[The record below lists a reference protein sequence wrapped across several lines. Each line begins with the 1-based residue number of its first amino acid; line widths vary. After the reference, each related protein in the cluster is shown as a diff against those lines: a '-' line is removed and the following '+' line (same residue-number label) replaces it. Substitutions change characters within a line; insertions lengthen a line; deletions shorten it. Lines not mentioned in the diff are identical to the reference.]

1 MINIIIK
8 FYLLLSI
15 KNDILSNIL
24 SVSVVAKKR
33 TLKEI
38 NSKIEKGIVRI
49 FTVQELIDKLEK
61 GEKINFEDVDV
72 ITTATKA
79 LMSGIAG
86 IFSFRLSPPK
96 KVRKFVEVSINGIQ
110 GFPGPC
116 PNEFLGI
123 IDLILYGT
131 AKSETRED
139 YSGGMLFRDLV
150 EGKEVNVKAKSVE
163 GIQIEKTLTLKD
175 FQFARLMGTRQAIR
189 NYFAMVNPTEKDVET
204 IFSVLALKGNFS
216 QLTFSG
222 CGAMN
227 PFQNDPNAEILGI
240 GTKILV
246 NGQIGYIMGPGTRN
260 DRLKPNLQTISDMN
274 GMDPEFMGSFKTS
287 YGPESICSIAVPI
300 PILNEGIWN
309 NIVKSDHEVPLTVL
323 NVVGRFKVGEITY
336 GDVWHKNFVV
346 KFYPDKCVDCDD
358 CPVDG
363 KCPTRAFDLKKGIDR
378 SRCFNCGTC
387 YYVCPEDAFDI
398 DLKSVKVK
406 LKGMTN
412 EKTIPVVLRQSD
424 RNGAIKLAERLKKM
438 ILQGEFKLKEAMD
451 PLEFY
456 PKVF

>member
-1 MINIIIK
+1 
-8 FYLLLSI
+8 L
-15 KNDILSNIL
+15 D
-24 SVSVVAKKR
+24 KKR
-33 TLKEI
+33 TLEEI
-38 NSKIEKGIVRI
+38 NSKIKEGNANIL
-49 FTVQELIDKLEK
+49 TVQELIDKLED
-61 GEKINFEDVDV
+61 GEKIGFEDVDV

-96 KVRKFVEVSINGIQ
+96 EVRKFIEVSINGIP

-131 AKSETRED
+131 AKSETREN

-150 EGKEVNVKAKSVE
+150 EGKQVNIRAKSVE
-163 GIQIEKTLTLKD
+163 GIEIKKTLTLKD

-189 NYFAMVNPTEKDVET
+189 NYFAMVNPTKNQVET
-204 IFSVLALKGNFS
+204 IFSALPLKGNFS
-216 QLTFSG
+216 ELTFSG

-227 PFQNDPNAEILGI
+227 PFQNDPDADVMGI

-260 DRLKPNLQTISDMN
+260 DRLKPNLQTICDMK

-287 YGPESICSIAVPI
+287 YGPESICSIAVPL
-300 PILNEGIWN
+300 PILNEKIWN
-309 NIVKSDHEVPLTVL
+309 NIIKSDKEVPLTVL
-323 NVVGRFKVGEITY
+323 NVVGRFRVGEITY
-336 GDVWHKNFVV
+336 GDVWDNNFVV
-346 KFYPDKCVDCDD
+346 KFYPDKCIDCDE

-363 KCPTRAFDLKKGIDR
+363 KCPTDAFDLERGIDR
-378 SRCFNCGTC
+378 KRCFNCGTC
-387 YYVCPEDAFDI
+387 YTVCPEEAFDI
-398 DLKSVKVK
+398 DLKTVNVE
-406 LKGMTN
+406 LEGMK
-412 EKTIPVVLRQSD
+412 EKKEIPVVLRQSD

-438 ILQGEFKLKEAMD
+438 ILKGEFSLQE
-451 PLEFY
+451 PTGELEFA
-456 PKVF
+456 PKVK

>member
-1 MINIIIK
+1 ME
-8 FYLLLSI
+8 
-15 KNDILSNIL
+15 
-24 SVSVVAKKR
+24 KKR
-33 TLKEI
+33 TLEEI
-38 NSKIEKGIVRI
+38 NSKIKEGNANIL
-49 FTVQELIDKLEK
+49 TVQELIDKLED
-61 GEKINFEDVDV
+61 GENIGFEDVDV

-86 IFSFRLSPPK
+86 IFSFRLFPPK
-96 KVRKFVEVSINGIQ
+96 EVRKFIEVSINGIP

-131 AKSETRED
+131 AKSETRKN

-150 EGKEVNVKAKSVE
+150 EGKQVNIRAKSVE
-163 GIQIEKTLTLKD
+163 GIEIEKTLTLKD

-189 NYFAMVNPTEKDVET
+189 NYFAMVNPTENVVET
-204 IFSVLALKGNFS
+204 IFSALPLKGNFS

-227 PFQNDPNAEILGI
+227 PFQNDPDADVMGI

-260 DRLKPNLQTISDMN
+260 DRLKPNLQTICDMK

-287 YGPESICSIAVPI
+287 YGPESICSIAVPL
-300 PILNEGIWN
+300 PVLNEKIWN
-309 NIVKSDHEVPLTVL
+309 NIIKSDNDVPLTIL
-323 NVVGRFKVGEITY
+323 NVVGRFRVGEITY
-336 GDVWHKNFVV
+336 GDVWDNNFVV
-346 KFYPDKCVDCDD
+346 KFYPDKCIDCDE

-363 KCPTRAFDLKKGIDR
+363 KCPTDAFDLEKGIDR
-378 SRCFNCGTC
+378 NRCFNCGTC
-387 YYVCPEDAFDI
+387 YIVCPEEAFDI
-398 DLKSVKVK
+398 DLKSINVK
-406 LKGMTN
+406 LEGMK
-412 EKTIPVVLRQSD
+412 ERKEIPVVLRQSD

-438 ILQGEFKLKEAMD
+438 ILKGEFSLQKPTGE
-451 PLEFY
+451 LEFA
-456 PKVF
+456 PKVK

>member
-1 MINIIIK
+1 M
-8 FYLLLSI
+8 
-15 KNDILSNIL
+15 D
-24 SVSVVAKKR
+24 KKR
-33 TLKEI
+33 TLDEI
-38 NSKIEKGIVRI
+38 NTKIKEGKATIL
-49 FTVQELIDKLEK
+49 TVQELIEKLDD
-61 GEKINFEDVDV
+61 GEKIEFEDVDV

-96 KVRKFVEVSINGIQ
+96 KVRKFIDVSINGIP
-110 GFPGPC
+110 GYPGPC

-131 AKSETRED
+131 AKSETREN

-150 EGKEVNVKAKSVE
+150 EGKEVNIKAKSVE
-163 GIQIEKTLTLKD
+163 GLEIEKTLSLQD

-189 NYFAMVNPTEKDVET
+189 NYFAMVNPTDDDVET
-204 IFSVLALKGNFS
+204 IFSVIPIKGNYS

-227 PFQNDPNAEILGI
+227 PFQNDPEANVMGI

-260 DRLKPNLQTISDMN
+260 DRLKPNLQTICDMN

-287 YGPESICSIAVPI
+287 YGPESICSIAVPL
-300 PILNEGIWN
+300 PILNENIWDK
-309 NIVKSDHEVPLTVL
+309 IIKSDKQVPLTVL

-336 GDVWHKNFVV
+336 GAVWDNNFIV
-346 KFYPDKCVDCDD
+346 KFYPEKCKDCDD

-363 KCPTRAFDLKKGIDR
+363 KCPTDAFDLIQGIDR
-378 SRCFNCGTC
+378 KRCFNCGTC
-387 YYVCPEDAFDI
+387 YVLCPEDAFDI
-398 DLKSVKVK
+398 DMKSVKVK
-406 LKGMTN
+406 LKGMT
-412 EKTIPVVLRQSD
+412 EKKQIPVVLRQSD

-438 ILQGEFKLKEAMD
+438 ILNGEFTLKEPTD
-451 PLEFY
+451 KLEFY